1 MQDEYMIGRLAE
13 DHDWA
18 MARLG
23 LGASPYDPDDETE
36 CSHWDEWMIDNA
48 IDRYRED
55 RADEQP

>member
-18 MARLG
+18 MSRLG

-48 IDRYRED
+48 VDRCRE
-55 RADEQP
+55 EM